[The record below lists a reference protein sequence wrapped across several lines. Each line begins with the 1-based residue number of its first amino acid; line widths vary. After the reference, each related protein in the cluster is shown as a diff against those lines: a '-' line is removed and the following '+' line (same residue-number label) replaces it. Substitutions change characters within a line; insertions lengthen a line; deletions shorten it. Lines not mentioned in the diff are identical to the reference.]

1 MKYKGMKNKNKLP
14 EHLKETDFVS
24 SWFDKLAGSDSRAG
38 DKKYY
43 RGNPVHFN
51 CIYIPTPPHDK
62 DLKDYPHFDYR
73 VRTTEENNH
82 ICNRS
87 SSDWSLG
94 EHKHDVVYGHQMSDS
109 KIVPIISRT
118 EEFYTGVLIKE
129 KPMKQKKFYHTFEI
143 NSGEG
148 DLEREVTLCI
158 LTKELDPHF
167 TNYYLGISNI
177 SVGYSIRVYFDKD
190 IPGLSKKIALG
201 RAEKNAI
208 NGGRLDSKYLFD
220 NGVLKGIAYYWENEF
235 RRDLGKYVKG
245 AK

>member
-1 MKYKGMKNKNKLP
+1 MKNKNKLP
-14 EHLKETDFVS
+14 EHLKEIDFVS
-24 SWFDKLAGSDSRAG
+24 SWVDKLVGSDSRAG

-62 DLKDYPHFDYR
+62 DLKDYLHFDYR
-73 VRTTEENNH
+73 VRTTEENNQARKDTISQH
-82 ICNRS
+82 N
-87 SSDWSLG
+87 
-94 EHKHDVVYGHQMSDS
+94 VVYGNL
-109 KIVPIISRT
+109 ISEWAPVHFNNRP

-129 KPMKQKKFYHTFEI
+129 KPMKQKKFYHTFDI

>member
-1 MKYKGMKNKNKLP
+1 MKNKNKLP

-73 VRTTEENNH
+73 VRTTEENNQARKDTISQH
-82 ICNRS
+82 N
-87 SSDWSLG
+87 
-94 EHKHDVVYGHQMSDS
+94 VVYGNL
-109 KIVPIISRT
+109 ISEWAPVHFNNRP